1 MRQLR
6 KLRPPYL
13 CLLCSL
19 ALAAL
24 LPGCGTHAPRKTPG
38 STPLATNADIQSPLR
53 IGDKIKVELTGIP
66 DPIQPIEQDI
76 KDDGSI
82 TLPYIGRVV
91 AAGKTPVELEK
102 EIYSLYVPTW
112 YKHVSVTVT
121 PVARYFFVGG
131 QVNNMT
137 TGRILYT
144 GPITVMGAIQAAGDF
159 TPFADKRH
167 VQVTRVDGTIEHVNC
182 VKAIKNPKLDL
193 DVYPGD
199 RIWVPLR
206 KF

>member
-1 MRQLR
+1 
-6 KLRPPYL
+6 
-13 CLLCSL
+13 
-19 ALAAL
+19 LAAV
-24 LPGCGTHAPRKTPG
+24 LPGCATHAPPKTAASPP
-38 STPLATNADIQSPLR
+38 SLTNADVQSALR
-53 IGDKIKVELTGIP
+53 IGDKTRVELTGIP
-66 DPIQPIEQDI
+66 DPPIAPIEQDI

-82 TLPYIGRVV
+82 TLPYIGRVM

-112 YKHVSVTVT
+112 YKHISVTVT
-121 PVARYFFVGG
+121 PTARFFYVGG
-131 QVNNMT
+131 QVNNLSG
-137 TGRILYT
+137 GRIMYT

-182 VKAIKNPKLDL
+182 VKVIKNPKLDL
-193 DVYPGD
+193 QVFPGD
-199 RIWVPLR
+199 RIYVPLR